1 MLHSLIVCLP
11 SLISL
16 FWGVTLFLDKENNRA
31 RKFLSLFMLATFVL
45 YLCYIPYFNGQ
56 LGFFIHLLPVYTMA
70 SLLVYPMYYHYVC
83 MITLKP
89 RYQPRYLLHYIPAL
103 IYLIALALGIM
114 LMPQKD
120 MNMLQH
126 LLQNNQLSTI
136 RFEFNTLSLIS
147 LLFLSSRLI
156 FGISVVVTLY
166 YNIKHIRLYNI
177 TIRDFFSNPESRSV
191 DSLSFVLVVM
201 TFTSIMS
208 IAFNL
213 IGFQIFFKNDNLLA
227 IPSVLLS
234 SMLYLAG
241 LVGSKQKQV
250 CLAIEEEDCS
260 ADEEDKIVIDSFD
273 ANFVE
278 QFNILFYEKKIYLRQ
293 DLKIWD
299 VCEAMKSNRTYISS
313 YINKAVGLNFC
324 SFINKLRV
332 ENSLMLLSDLSYD
345 IYSLN
350 YISEQSGFSSMNS
363 FYRAFTKAYGI
374 SPGKYRQVR
383 TIPGTPYPQ
392 PYSECL
398 EVSEKEEF

>member
-31 RKFLSLFMLATFVL
+31 RKFLSLFMLTTFVL

-56 LGFFIHLLPVYTMA
+56 LGLFIHLLPVYTLA

-89 RYQPRYLLHYIPAL
+89 RFQPRYLLHYIPAL
-103 IYLIALALGIM
+103 FYLTALAIGII
-114 LMPQKD
+114 LLPQKE
-120 MNMLQH
+120 MTMLQH
-126 LLQNNQLSTI
+126 LMQNNQLSMI
-136 RFEFNTLSLIS
+136 SFEGNLLSFVT

-156 FGISVVVTLY
+156 FGVLVAVTLY
-166 YNIKHIRLYNI
+166 FNIKHIHRYNI
-177 TIRDFFSNPESRSV
+177 TIRDFFSNPEPRSV

-201 TFTSIMS
+201 AFTSVMS
-208 IAFNL
+208 VAFNL
-213 IGFQIFFKNDNLLA
+213 IGFQIFFKNDNMLT

-234 SMLYLAG
+234 SMLYLVG
-241 LVGSKQKQV
+241 LVGSRQKQV
-250 CLAIEEEDCS
+250 CLSIEEEDCS
-260 ADEEDKIVIDSFD
+260 AEEDNRIVVDSFD
-273 ANFVE
+273 ADFVE
-278 QFNILFYEKKIYLRQ
+278 QFNILFYEKRIYLQQ

-299 VCEAMKSNRTYISS
+299 VCEAMKTNRTYISS

-324 SFINKLRV
+324 SFINQRRV
-332 ENSLMLLSDLSYD
+332 ETSLMLLSDLSYD

-350 YISEQSGFSSMNS
+350 YIAEQSGFSSMNS

-383 TIPGTPYPQ
+383 TMSANAIHQSP
-392 PYSECL
+392 SECITI
-398 EVSEKEEF
+398 SEREEF